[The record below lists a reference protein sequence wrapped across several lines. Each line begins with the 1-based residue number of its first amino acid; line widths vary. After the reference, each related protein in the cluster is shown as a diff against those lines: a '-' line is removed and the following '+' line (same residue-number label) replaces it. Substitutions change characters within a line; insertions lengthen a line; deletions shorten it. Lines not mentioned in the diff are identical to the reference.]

1 MIIGV
6 GFPNQ
11 ISRLFHK
18 PDRCASNMPG
28 DSEPWIPADKN
39 IKELTARVIVIGV
52 LLGGLMT
59 AANAYLGLYVGMT
72 VSASIPAAVMS
83 MLILRGF
90 KFKDVTI
97 LENNSVQTMASAGES
112 LAAGIIFTVPALLV
126 IGLWNDI
133 NWVDTFLIAI
143 LGGLLG
149 TMFTIALRRLFI
161 VEEALPYPEGVACR
175 EVLVAGEKGGSGLI
189 AIIYAL
195 IIGATYGWMVKAF
208 QVTHE
213 KVQGV
218 AEFVGTR
225 FYAGSELSLALLS
238 VGFIVGLRIASFI
251 FLGGVI
257 GFVVLVPIYGLING
271 FPDSGHIFGI
281 GFGGIDK
288 YDYLTVWSEQIRY
301 VGVGAMVVGG
311 VYTLWSMRKTIAEG
325 LIKSFKASKS
335 SSDDILRTEKDL
347 PLDKVLLFCL
357 LLVVLTFFFYWYA
370 TGNIGM
376 ALVGALFLAAVAFF
390 FAAVAGYIAGVV
402 GSSNSPVSGMT
413 IATLLFT
420 IGLVWVFGGLIL
432 GMEETDMMI
441 ATMFIAAIVA
451 TSAAIAG
458 DVMQDLKT
466 GHMVGA
472 TPWKQQT
479 AEIIGIVVGAIV
491 IGPVL
496 TILHKAF
503 YITQTACIRSEGT
516 GSAVC
521 EDALLAPQAEL
532 IGAIV
537 QGAFGG
543 ALNLPMVLLG
553 AIIAVI
559 LIRLKMP
566 VMSVAIGIYL
576 PLYLSVP
583 IILGGIISH
592 VLLSSARLRI
602 DGNMEGKPSVKAK
615 AAIKEVQDKGV
626 LIGAGFIA
634 GESLMGVLLA
644 IFIVADKNWPNNGIL
659 PKDWFGGGTL
669 ESDWFSLLFF
679 GWFVL
684 VFILITARS
693 LPKKGNLLGDL
704 LYISSDAAKRL
715 RGVFTPPPL
724 PEFSND
730 PDSKN

>member
-1 MIIGV
+1 MSGE
-6 GFPNQ
+6 G
-11 ISRLFHK
+11 
-18 PDRCASNMPG
+18 
-28 DSEPWIPADKN
+28 EPWIPAHMN
-39 IKELTARVIVIGV
+39 IQELTVRVIVIGV
-52 LLGGLMT
+52 LLGGVMT

-112 LAAGIIFTVPALLV
+112 LAAGVIFTVPALLV
-126 IGLWNDI
+126 LGIWDDI
-133 NWVDTFLIAI
+133 QWVDTFLIAI

-195 IIGATYGWMVKAF
+195 LIGATYGWMVKGFKA
-208 QVTHE
+208 THAKLE
-213 KVQGV
+213 GV
-218 AEFVGTR
+218 GEALGTR

-238 VGFIVGLRIASFI
+238 VGYIVGLRIASFI
-251 FLGGVI
+251 FLGGVV
-257 GFVVLVPIYGLING
+257 GFAILVPIYGLFNG
-271 FPDSGHIFGI
+271 FPDGTGMLDTI
-281 GFGGIDK
+281 GV
-288 YDYLTVWSEQIRY
+288 YDYKEVWGTQIRY
-301 VGVGAMVVGG
+301 AGVGAMVVGG

-325 LIKSFKASKS
+325 LSKAFKKG
-335 SSDDILRTEKDL
+335 DEDENLLRTEMDL
-347 PLDKVLLFCL
+347 PLDKVMMFCGV
-357 LLVVLTFFFYWYA
+357 LVVLIFLFYWYA
-370 TGNIGM
+370 TGSVVM
-376 ALVGALFLAAVAFF
+376 ALAGALFLAVVSFF

-420 IGLVWVFGGLIL
+420 IGLVWIVGGLIM
-432 GMEETDMMI
+432 GMGQTEMMV

-472 TPWKQQT
+472 TPWRQQT
-479 AEIIGIVVGAIV
+479 AEIIGVTVGAIV

-496 TILHKAF
+496 SILHDAF
-503 YITQTACIRSEGT
+503 RISNTACMANPRPEDPT
-516 GSAVC
+516 C
-521 EDALLAPQAEL
+521 QDALFAPQAEL

-543 ALNLPMVLLG
+543 EINLPMVLLG
-553 AIIAVI
+553 AVIAVI
-559 LIRLKMP
+559 LIRLAMP

-583 IILGGIISH
+583 IMAGGIISH

-602 DGNMEGKPSVKAK
+602 DGTLEGEPSEEANF
-615 AAIKEVQDKGV
+615 AIKEVQDKGV

-644 IFIVADKNWPNNGIL
+644 IFIVAEMDPSL
-659 PKDWFGGGTL
+659 WFGGIGTL
-669 ESDWFSLLFF
+669 SYSLSVVFF
-679 GWFVL
+679 AWFVG
-684 VFILITARS
+684 VFIMLSARS
-693 LPKKGNLLGDL
+693 LPNKGNLGSDL
-704 LYISSDAAKRL
+704 VFIAADASKRL
-715 RGVFTPPPL
+715 RSAFSLPDIAVF
-724 PEFSND
+724 ND
-730 PDSKN
+730 ENSD

>member
-1 MIIGV
+1 MSG
-6 GFPNQ
+6 Q
-11 ISRLFHK
+11 
-18 PDRCASNMPG
+18 
-28 DSEPWIPADKN
+28 SEPWIPADVN
-39 IKELTARVIVIGV
+39 IKELTTRVIIIGV
-52 LLGGLMT
+52 LLGGVMT

-112 LAAGIIFTVPALLV
+112 LAAGVIFTVPALLV
-126 IGLWNDI
+126 IGIWNDI
-133 NWVDTFLIAI
+133 QWLDTFLIAI

-161 VEEALPYPEGVACR
+161 VEEALPYPEGVACK
-175 EVLVAGEKGGSGLI
+175 EVLVAGEKGGSGLV

-195 IIGATYGWMVKAF
+195 LIGATYGWMVKAF
-208 QVTHE
+208 TATQA
-213 KVQGV
+213 KVQAVGSL
-218 AEFVGTR
+218 VGTR
-225 FYAGSELSLALLS
+225 FYGGSDLSLALLS
-238 VGFIVGLRIASFI
+238 VGYIVGIRIAAFI
-251 FLGGVI
+251 FLGGVV
-257 GFVVLVPIYGLING
+257 GFVILVPIYGLING
-271 FPDSGHIFGI
+271 FASVSPGNY
-281 GFGGIDK
+281 IDV
-288 YDYLTVWSEQIRY
+288 YDYSAVWNSQIRY

-311 VYTLWSMRKTIAEG
+311 VYTLWSMRKTIIEG
-325 LIKSFKASKS
+325 ISQSFKKTDTSKKV
-335 SSDDILRTEKDL
+335 LRTEMDL
-347 PLDKVLLFCL
+347 PLDKVMMFCGV
-357 LLVVLTFFFYWYA
+357 LVVLIFLFYWYA
-370 TGNIGM
+370 TGSILM
-376 ALVGALFLAAVAFF
+376 ALAGALFLAVVSFF

-420 IGLVWVFGGLIL
+420 IGLVWIVGGLIM
-432 GMEETDMMI
+432 GMGEKEMMI

-479 AEIIGIVVGAIV
+479 AEIIGVVVGAIV

-496 TILHKAF
+496 SILHSAF
-503 YITQTACIRSEGT
+503 QISQTACLRTNERIDAGLQD
-516 GSAVC
+516 GPLYDCAG
-521 EDALLAPQAEL
+521 DALMAPQAEL

-537 QGAFGG
+537 KGAFGG
-543 ALNLPMVLLG
+543 DLNIPMVLLG
-553 AIIAVI
+553 GIIAII
-559 LIRLKMP
+559 LIRLAMP

-583 IILGGIISH
+583 IMAGGIISH

-602 DGNMEGKPSVKAK
+602 DDTLEGESSKKAK
-615 AAIKEVQDKGV
+615 EAVKEVQDKGV

-644 IFIVADKNWPNNGIL
+644 VFIVADKEWPHNGIL
-659 PKDWFGGGTL
+659 PKDWFGGIGTL
-669 ESDWFSLLFF
+669 SSGYSLLFYA
-679 GWFVL
+679 WFVA
-684 VFILITARS
+684 VFIMLTARA
-693 LPKKGNLLGDL
+693 LPNKGNLFGDL
-704 LYISSDAAKRL
+704 IFVLSDGAKRL
-715 RGVFTPPPL
+715 RKVFTPPGL
-724 PEFSND
+724 DKIKDFKIRHED
-730 PDSKN
+730 

>member
-6 GFPNQ
+6 GIVFEFL
-11 ISRLFHK
+11 RLFDK
-18 PDRCASNMPG
+18 PNIGRTSMSGNQ
-28 DSEPWIPADKN
+28 EPWIPADMN
-39 IKELTARVIVIGV
+39 IKELTTRVVVIGV
-52 LLGGLMT
+52 LLGGVMT

-112 LAAGIIFTVPALLV
+112 LAAGVIFTVPALLV
-126 IGLWNDI
+126 LGIWQDI
-133 NWVDTFLIAI
+133 QWVDTFLIAI

-195 IIGATYGWMVKAF
+195 LIGATYGWMVKGFKAT
-208 QVTHE
+208 QSKLE
-213 KVQGV
+213 GV
-218 AEFVGTR
+218 GEAIGTR

-238 VGFIVGLRIASFI
+238 VGYIVGLRIASFI
-251 FLGGVI
+251 FLGGVV
-257 GFVVLVPIYGLING
+257 GFVIMVPIYGMLNG
-271 FPDSGHIFGI
+271 FPDESGILTSI
-281 GFGGIDK
+281 GV
-288 YDYLTVWSEQIRY
+288 YDYKELWVSQIRY
-301 VGVGAMVVGG
+301 AGVGAMVVGG

-325 LIKSFKASKS
+325 LSKAFTKDNSEEGQ
-335 SSDDILRTEKDL
+335 LRTEMDL
-347 PLDKVLLFCL
+347 PLDKVMMFCGV
-357 LLVVLTFFFYWYA
+357 LVVLTFLFYWYA
-370 TGNIGM
+370 TGNIIM
-376 ALVGALFLAAVAFF
+376 ALAGALFLAVVSFF

-420 IGLVWVFGGLIL
+420 IGLVWIVGGVFL
-432 GMEETDMMI
+432 GMGKTEMMV

-472 TPWKQQT
+472 TPWRQQT
-479 AEIIGIVVGAIV
+479 AEIIGVTVGAIV

-496 TILHKAF
+496 SILHDAF
-503 YITQTACIRSEGT
+503 RISNTACMANPRPEDPT
-516 GSAVC
+516 C
-521 EDALLAPQAEL
+521 QDALFAPQAEL

-543 ALNLPMVLLG
+543 DINLPMVLLG
-553 AIIAVI
+553 AVIAVI
-559 LIRLKMP
+559 LIRLAMP

-583 IILGGIISH
+583 IMAGGIISH
-592 VLLSSARLRI
+592 ILLSSARLRV
-602 DGNMEGKPSVKAK
+602 DGNLDGEPSEDAK
-615 AAIKEVQDKGV
+615 LAIKDVQDKGV

-644 IFIVADKNWPNNGIL
+644 IFIVAEQDPSK
-659 PKDWFGGGTL
+659 WFGGIGTL
-669 ESDWFSLLFF
+669 SYTLSLIFF
-679 GWFVL
+679 AWFVA
-684 VFILITARS
+684 VFIMLSARA
-693 LPKKGNLLGDL
+693 LPAKGNLGVDL
-704 LYISSDAAKRL
+704 VYVASDAAKKL
-715 RGVFTPPPL
+715 RGAFALPDFKPL
-724 PEFSND
+724 MKDKKSD
-730 PDSKN
+730 

>member
-1 MIIGV
+1 MIIRV
-6 GFPNQ
+6 GTSFQ
-11 ISRLFHK
+11 FLRLFDK
-18 PDRCASNMPG
+18 PCVSRVSMSGNQ
-28 DSEPWIPADKN
+28 EPWVPAEMN
-39 IKELTARVIVIGV
+39 IKELTTRVVVIGV
-52 LLGGLMT
+52 LLGGVMT

-112 LAAGIIFTVPALLV
+112 LAAGVIFTVPALLV
-126 IGLWNDI
+126 LGIWQDI
-133 NWVDTFLIAI
+133 EWVDTFLIAI

-195 IIGATYGWMVKAF
+195 LIGATYGWMVKGFKATHAKLEGVGEAF
-208 QVTHE
+208 
-213 KVQGV
+213 
-218 AEFVGTR
+218 GTR

-238 VGFIVGLRIASFI
+238 VGYIVGLRIAAFI
-251 FLGGVI
+251 FLGGVV
-257 GFVVLVPIYGLING
+257 GFAILVPIYGMLNG
-271 FPDSGHIFGI
+271 FPDGTGI
-281 GFGGIDK
+281 MTSIGV
-288 YDYLTVWSEQIRY
+288 YDYKEVWGSQIRY
-301 VGVGAMVVGG
+301 AGVGAMVVGG

-325 LIKSFKASKS
+325 LSKAFKKGDGEEAQ
-335 SSDDILRTEKDL
+335 LRTEMDL
-347 PLDKVLLFCL
+347 PLDKVMMFCGV
-357 LLVVLTFFFYWYA
+357 LVVLIFLFYWYA
-370 TGNIGM
+370 TGSLIM
-376 ALVGALFLAAVAFF
+376 ALAGALFLAVVSFF

-420 IGLVWVFGGLIL
+420 IALVWIVGGLIL
-432 GMEETDMMI
+432 DMGQTEMMV

-472 TPWKQQT
+472 TPWRQQT
-479 AEIIGIVVGAIV
+479 AEIIGVTVGAIV

-496 TILHKAF
+496 SILHDAF
-503 YITQTACIRSEGT
+503 RISNTACLANPRPEDPT
-516 GSAVC
+516 C
-521 EDALLAPQAEL
+521 QDALFAPQAEL

-543 ALNLPMVLLG
+543 NINLPMVMLG
-553 AIIAVI
+553 AVIAVI
-559 LIRLKMP
+559 LIRLAMP

-583 IILGGIISH
+583 IMAGGIISH
-592 VLLSSARLRI
+592 ILLSSARLRI
-602 DGNMEGKPSVKAK
+602 DGTLEGEPSEDAN
-615 AAIKEVQDKGV
+615 AAVKEVQDKGV

-644 IFIVADKNWPNNGIL
+644 IFIVAE
-659 PKDWFGGGTL
+659 KDPSSWFGGIGTL
-669 ESDWFSLLFF
+669 TYTMSLVFF
-679 GWFVL
+679 GWFVA
-684 VFILITARS
+684 VFIMLSARA
-693 LPKKGNLLGDL
+693 LPARGNLAEDL
-704 LYISSDAAKRL
+704 MYVAADAAKKL
-715 RGVFTPPPL
+715 RGAFSL
-724 PEFSND
+724 PNFENL
-730 PDSKN
+730 SKRKKYN